1 LTEEKQVKIRLLPS
15 YAGRDSQL
23 QSLTSFL
30 INDSVSIDG
39 GSLGFALHPTEMST
53 VRHIVVTHAHSDHT
67 ASLPIFIAEA
77 YPSLDAPVIIYG
89 TSEVVSALK
98 DFVFNDHIWPNFENI
113 LLQNGSGPTIEFQTI
128 EHRQSI
134 TIAGLRVTAIPVNHV
149 VPTVGL
155 IVQEDGAVVAF
166 TSDTFTTDEIW
177 ETARDMELLKA
188 VFVDVSYPD
197 ELEWLASESKH
208 LTPRLLAGELEKLN
222 RDVEIYAVHIKPTN
236 RKEVI
241 RQLKMLKNPS
251 VLIGEI
257 NRVYE
262 W

>member
-1 LTEEKQVKIRLLPS
+1 VKIKLLPS
-15 YAGRDSQL
+15 YAGCDSQL

-30 INDSVSIDG
+30 INGCVSIDG
-39 GSLGFALHPTEMST
+39 GSLGFALHPDEMGA
-53 VRHIVVTHAHSDHT
+53 VRHIIVTHAHSDHT

-77 YPSLDAPVIIYG
+77 YTSLEAPVIIYG
-89 TSEVVSALK
+89 TTEVVTALK

-113 LLQNGSGPTIEFQTI
+113 MLQNGSGPTIEFQTI
-128 EHRQSI
+128 KPRESLS
-134 TIAGLRVTAIPVNHV
+134 IAGLVITAIPVNHV

-177 ETARDMELLKA
+177 ETARDIELLKA
-188 VFVDVSYPD
+188 IFVDVSYPN
-197 ELEWLASESKH
+197 ELEQLASDSKH
-208 LTPRLLAGELEKLN
+208 LTPKLLAGELEKLN
-222 RDVEIYAVHIKPTN
+222 RDVEIYAVHIKPSN
-236 RKEVI
+236 REVVI
-241 RQLKMLKNPS
+241 RQLKMLQNPAVS
-251 VLIGEI
+251 IGEV

>member
-1 LTEEKQVKIRLLPS
+1 MKIKLLPS

-30 INDSVSIDG
+30 INDCVSVDG
-39 GSLGFALHPTEMST
+39 GSIGFALSPDEMGA
-53 VRHIVVTHAHSDHT
+53 VRHVIVTHAHSDHT

-77 YPSLDAPVIIYG
+77 YTNLEEPVFIYG
-89 TSEVVSALK
+89 TDEVVTALK
-98 DFVFNDHIWPNFENI
+98 TFVFNDHIWPNFENI
-113 LLQNGSGPTIEFQTI
+113 MLQNGSGPTIEFRTI
-128 EHRQSI
+128 QPRQSVN
-134 TIAGLRVTAIPVNHV
+134 IAGLRITAIPVNHV

-177 ETARDMELLKA
+177 ETARDIDLLKA
-188 VFVDVSYPD
+188 VFVDVSYPN
-197 ELEWLASESKH
+197 ELEKLAGDSKH
-208 LTPRLLAGELEKLN
+208 LTPKLLEGELEKLN
-222 RDVEIYAVHIKPTN
+222 RDVEIYAVHIKPSN
-236 RKEVI
+236 RETVI
-241 RQLKMLKNPS
+241 RQLKMLKNPEVS
-251 VLIGEI
+251 IGEI

>member
-1 LTEEKQVKIRLLPS
+1 MKIKLLPS

-30 INDSVSIDG
+30 VNDCVSVDG
-39 GSLGFALHPTEMST
+39 GSLGFALHPDEMGA
-53 VRHIVVTHAHSDHT
+53 VRHVIVTHAHSDHT

-77 YPSLDAPVIIYG
+77 YTSLEEPVIIYG
-89 TSEVVSALK
+89 IDEVITALK
-98 DFVFNDHIWPNFENI
+98 SFVFNDNIWPNFENI
-113 LLQNGSGPTIEFQTI
+113 MLMNGSGPTIKFHTI
-128 EHRQSI
+128 KPRESLS
-134 TIAGLRVTAIPVNHV
+134 IAGLRVTAIPVNHV

-177 ETARDMELLKA
+177 ETARDIDLLKA
-188 VFVDVSYPD
+188 IFVDVSYPN
-197 ELEWLASESKH
+197 ELEKLAGDSKH
-208 LTPRLLAGELEKLN
+208 LTPKLLEAELEKLK
-222 RDVEIYAVHIKPTN
+222 RDVEIYAVHIKPSN
-236 RKEVI
+236 RETVI
-241 RQLKMLKNPS
+241 RQLKMLKNPAVS
-251 VLIGEI
+251 IGEV